1 MKDLS
6 AIFSQTLA
14 PSHRFQERD
23 KKTEGDSDAL
33 LDAYQPASDSVEL
46 SAASQMTPAQ
56 RGWQNGNFAPT
67 FGNLPTLSRAYNS
80 NTGSLLDIK
89 G

>member
-14 PSHRFQERD
+14 PAKRFQERD
-23 KKTEGDSDAL
+23 DKKDTDNDRDPMLE
-33 LDAYQPASDSVEL
+33 AYQPTDSIQLSGASQATPASGVWKN
-46 SAASQMTPAQ
+46 SAAY
-56 RGWQNGNFAPT
+56 R
-67 FGNLPTLSRAYNS
+67 FGSLPTLSRSYS
-80 NTGSLLDIK
+80 SHTGGLLDIK